1 MSADIQTVAVEIAVP
16 GNFSESSAGTL
27 RVLLEDVS
35 EADAPARVVATAMIE
50 DARVVPGGRLAA
62 TVPVPVHFIDP
73 RRQYN
78 IRVHMSTRHSN
89 AVQSGD
95 LVSTQSV
102 PVLTQGYPSS
112 AHVVLREVK

>member
-1 MSADIQTVAVEIAVP
+1 MSAGIRMVAIEIVVP
-16 GNFSESSAGTL
+16 GNFSGSSEGTL

-35 EADAPARVVATAMIE
+35 EADAPARVVATAMIA

-62 TVPVPVHFIDP
+62 TLQLPAHSIDP
-73 RRQYN
+73 QRQYN
-78 IRVHMSTRHSN
+78 VRVHMSTRDSN

-102 PVLTQGYPSS
+102 PVLTQGHPSS
-112 AHVVLREVK
+112 ALVALREVK